1 MIDVIIIGAG
11 VVGALTSRELAKYSL
26 KVLVLDKEN
35 DVGNETTMANSAI
48 VHSGY
53 DPLPGTLK
61 ARFNVAGNAMF
72 DDLADEL
79 DFHFGR
85 VGSLTIA
92 LSEEQIPVLLNLR
105 KQARLNGVEVEL
117 LTPEEALA
125 MEPHLN
131 PEVKGALFAETCGIV
146 DPFNMTAHAMENAV
160 DNGVELHLNEAVTDI
175 KENAADQT
183 FIVTTSKNSYHCKVV
198 INCAGVY
205 ADQMAAM
212 VGQPD
217 FSIRPRKGE
226 YLILDHYTAELV
238 NSTIFPL
245 PSEKGKGVLVS
256 PTTSGNYIIGPSS
269 EFVDEKDDLATDKLT
284 IDKVKKS
291 ALDLVPSIP
300 FSEAIRAFSG
310 LRASSSRGDFIVEEM
325 KGHEHFINVAGI
337 DSPGLASSPAIAKY
351 VVEELVAKRLP
362 LNKNPNFNPRI
373 KPYINLKALSFEEK
387 NELIRKNP
395 RLGQI
400 ICNCEK
406 ISLGELDDLMSR
418 SIPPRTIK
426 AVKKRTR
433 AGFGKC
439 QGGFCQPAIVKYLA
453 DFYKVDLTDVLYDKG
468 GSNIVRCS
476 TKECKL

>member
-72 DDLADEL
+72 DELAEDL

-85 VGSLTIA
+85 VGSLTLA

-105 KQARLNGVEVEL
+105 KQARLNGVEVQL

-131 PEVKGALFAETCGIV
+131 PEVKGALYAESAGIV
-146 DPFNMTAHAMENAV
+146 DPFNLTAHAMENAV
-160 DNGVELHLNEAVTDI
+160 DNGVELHLNETVIAIESKSENQTYVVKTD
-175 KENAADQT
+175 KH
-183 FIVTTSKNSYHCKVV
+183 SYECKIV
-198 INCAGVY
+198 INCAGVF
-205 ADQMAAM
+205 ADQIAQM
-212 VGQPD
+212 VGTPD
-217 FSIRPRKGE
+217 FTIRPRKGE
-226 YLILDHYTAELV
+226 YLILDHYTADLV

-245 PSEKGKGVLVS
+245 PTAKGKGVLVS

-269 EFVDEKDDLATDKLT
+269 EFVAEKDDLATDKMT
-284 IDKVKKS
+284 IDYVKQS
-291 ALDLVPSIP
+291 ALNLVPSIP
-300 FSEAIRAFSG
+300 FGEAIRAFSG
-310 LRASSSRGDFIVEEM
+310 LRASCDRGDFIVEEM
-325 KGHEHFINVAGI
+325 NGHEGFINVAGI
-337 DSPGLASSPAIAKY
+337 DSPGLASSPAIAKF
-351 VVEELVAKRLP
+351 VVEELVSKHLSLA
-362 LNKNPNFNPRI
+362 KNPHFNPRI

-387 NELIRKNP
+387 NELIKNNP

-406 ISLGELDDLMSR
+406 ISLGELDDLMAR
-418 SIPPRTIK
+418 SIPPTTIK
-426 AVKKRTR
+426 AIKKRTR

-453 DFYKVDLTDVLYDKG
+453 EFYNVDLTDILYDKG
-468 GSNIVRCS
+468 GSNIVKCS